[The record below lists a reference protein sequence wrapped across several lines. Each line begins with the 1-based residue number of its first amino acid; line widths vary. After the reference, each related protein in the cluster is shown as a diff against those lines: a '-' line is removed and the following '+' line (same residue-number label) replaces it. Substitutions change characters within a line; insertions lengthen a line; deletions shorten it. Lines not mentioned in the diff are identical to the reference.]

1 MVGKW
6 ISDIFYNKKD
16 QTKNHIVNLID
27 VAFADGNM
35 DEAELELIKA
45 NALKNGMTEEE
56 FQDIFSNPKREKIYV
71 PSDEKSR
78 VEHLAE
84 MVKIMIVDREIEE
97 KEVIVCKKVAIQ
109 LNLVPQI
116 VDELIDNLVTES
128 KLQNHNNLK

>member
-109 LNLVPQI
+109 LNLAPQI